1 MDRTKI
7 VKIVFLI
14 AINIALNV
22 LMAIPWERVA
32 DTLLKTKKSGS
43 KAA

>member
-1 MDRTKI
+1 VM
-7 VKIVFLI
+7 
-14 AINIALNV
+14 NV